1 MTTYLVSIVAGRVAV
16 VLCGFTILLPYV
28 LRRNRL
34 SQILGLGQENATAYL
49 QRLWPHF
56 WLGYLILA
64 FSIVHAGTVM
74 AAMSRAN
81 QAGIWAATVALFLL
95 MLEVMLGLSLKE
107 GHTSGRLFL
116 RRLHFWNMA
125 MVVMLLAAHLCLNT
139 S

>member
-1 MTTYLVSIVAGRVAV
+1 MTAYTISIVAGRVAV
-16 VLCGFTILLPYV
+16 VFCGFTILLPYV
-28 LRRNRL
+28 LRRNRV
-34 SQILGLGQENATAYL
+34 SQILGLGQQNAAPYL

-81 QAGIWAATVALFLL
+81 QAGVWAATVALFLL
-95 MLEVMLGLSLKE
+95 MLEVMLGLFLKE
-107 GHTSGRLFL
+107 IHASGRIFL

-125 MVVMLLAAHLCLNT
+125 TVVMLLAAHLWLNAT
-139 S
+139 